1 MPDKLAAR
9 VRYRYLLS
17 VLFSCY
23 KHTHTQIGRGPLSQT
38 ASTPNANKDT
48 SLGRPDNKTTT
59 KFQPV
64 RRIFFQSGS
73 EPRAHIVCEMFP
85 HGKEKKIQQKI
96 QIFPLSSPNIPVR
109 CIRSRL
115 RNGIVNGKKSGNKK
129 GNAKE
134 ER

>member
-1 MPDKLAAR
+1 
-9 VRYRYLLS
+9 
-17 VLFSCY
+17 
-23 KHTHTQIGRGPLSQT
+23 
-38 ASTPNANKDT
+38 
-48 SLGRPDNKTTT
+48 
-59 KFQPV
+59 
-64 RRIFFQSGS
+64 
-73 EPRAHIVCEMFP
+73 MFP